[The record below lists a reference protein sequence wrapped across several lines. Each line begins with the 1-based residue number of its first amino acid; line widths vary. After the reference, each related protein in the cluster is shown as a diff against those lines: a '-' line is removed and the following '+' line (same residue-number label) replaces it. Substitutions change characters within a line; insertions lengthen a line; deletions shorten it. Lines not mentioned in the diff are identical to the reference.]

1 MRKLLLFLILL
12 SLSSYSANNA
22 SSNNIALY
30 NLDDLKALSINS
42 EYVEFFQHIYDIR
55 PSQRNDEWKK
65 LVSKNINDYLKQLIK
80 SKEYKVSFLKTLIRL
95 NKFDLINNDEI
106 LTLYSNDF
114 SKGLLKQCQKK
125 SHQELLNCFL
135 AIYTFWST
143 TNKDKDLG
151 VELAKAHSQLFKKIS
166 EFSNIIKEKI
176 NSISVWSLI
185 RPAVESQLGD
195 IYCSDDY
202 IQEQLMQKLYQVHL
216 QDKNEKLNFN
226 YFSRKCLKSLKPRIS
241 KLLNSK
247 NQLDR
252 DLALNILNSTQTISN
267 VELNLYHLTYLLDS
281 PQKGVKFNNSWAKI
295 LEVSKD
301 AQLRVKLIKGLGNKD
316 FLPDELLNNPDT
328 KLVETIYGLLER
340 SFPEYIDFYYKHC
353 LDFYSGARKFDRG
366 NPTLNCLKFIR
377 LGKRNGFLTQ
387 IQIENIL
394 KNLPAQTTL

>member
-1 MRKLLLFLILL
+1 MRKIILLLFIFTLN
-12 SLSSYSANNA
+12 SYSANNA
-22 SSNNIALY
+22 SGNNIALY
-30 NLDDLKALSINS
+30 NLEDLKALSTNS

-55 PSQRNDEWKK
+55 PSQRNEEWKK

-80 SKEYKVSFLKTLIRL
+80 NKEYKISFLATLIRL
-95 NKFDLINNDEI
+95 NKFELINNDEI

-125 SHQELLNCFL
+125 PHQELLNCF
-135 AIYTFWST
+135 IPIHTFWST

-151 VELAKAHSQLFKKIS
+151 VELAKAHNQLFKQINK
-166 EFSNIIKEKI
+166 FSNINKEKV
-176 NSISVWSLI
+176 NSISIWSLI

-195 IYCSDDY
+195 IYCDQDFV
-202 IQEQLMQKLYQVHL
+202 QEQLMQKLYQVHL

-226 YFSRKCLKSLKPRIS
+226 YFSRKCLKSLRPRIS

-252 DLALNILNSTQTISN
+252 ELALNILNSTQTISK

-281 PQKGVKFNNSWAKI
+281 PQKGDKFNNSWAKI
-295 LEVSKD
+295 LNISKD
-301 AQLRVKLIKGLGNKD
+301 AQLREKLINGLDTKD

-328 KLVETIYGLLER
+328 KLVETIYGLLES
-340 SFPEYIDFYYKHC
+340 SFPEYIDFYYKQC
-353 LDFYSGARKFDRG
+353 LDFYSGAKKFDRG

-377 LGKRNGFLTQ
+377 LGKRKGFLTQ
-387 IQIENIL
+387 IQIENII